1 MNIDRLKY
9 FIEIKNNNSII
20 NNKKSFSYNIKEK
33 PINTNCVSLLKMKFE
48 KIDTNTKNLKN
59 THKNKAQNLIKKETL
74 EYDISAF
81 KNDLMKKNLYFI
93 YSSPKSKKIEL
104 IHNHN
109 ENKIN
114 SENAIFINMFD
125 LLKNEPD
132 GSIYKINNYIIKI
145 TNKNK
150 KLTINDNRFTHNITL
165 KNGKDILIERY
176 NKKSKFSF

>member
-1 MNIDRLKY
+1 
-9 FIEIKNNNSII
+9 
-20 NNKKSFSYNIKEK
+20 
-33 PINTNCVSLLKMKFE
+33 
-48 KIDTNTKNLKN
+48 
-59 THKNKAQNLIKKETL
+59 
-74 EYDISAF
+74 
-81 KNDLMKKNLYFI
+81 
-93 YSSPKSKKIEL
+93 
-104 IHNHN
+104 
-109 ENKIN
+109 N